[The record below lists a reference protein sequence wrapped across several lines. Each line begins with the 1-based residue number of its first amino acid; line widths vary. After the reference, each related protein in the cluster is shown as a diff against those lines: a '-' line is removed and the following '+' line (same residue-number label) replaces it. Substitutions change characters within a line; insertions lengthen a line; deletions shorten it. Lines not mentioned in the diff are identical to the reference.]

1 MVGGGGGCG
10 WWWVLVVVSTTVL
23 LDLDWTSWTII
34 NAMVTVVVVYCLV
47 VLGWTVVLIKQYN
60 NKSIF
65 NKNFQ

>member
-34 NAMVTVVVVYCLV
+34 NAMVTVVVVS
-47 VLGWTVVLIKQYN
+47 VLFGGAGLDCCSY
-60 NKSIF
+60 
-65 NKNFQ
+65 